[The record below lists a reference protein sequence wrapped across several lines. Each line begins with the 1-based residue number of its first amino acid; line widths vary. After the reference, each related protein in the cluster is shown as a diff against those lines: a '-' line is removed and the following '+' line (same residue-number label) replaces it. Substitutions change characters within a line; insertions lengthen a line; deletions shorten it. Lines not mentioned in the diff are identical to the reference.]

1 LSRLIF
7 SSVRA
12 LFFISCSTFGY
23 EREIFIKS
31 VLITLMQELHLLTN
45 ITVALFAAFLGGII
59 ARRLNLP
66 TIVGYLLAGIV
77 IGPFTPGFVGDV
89 GAIGQLAEIGVI
101 FLMFGVGLHFSLRD
115 LWVVRDIAL
124 PGAVIQMALVTAL
137 GFGLTQLWGWTI
149 GASLIFGVAISIAST
164 VVLLRALEDRGL
176 LNTIHGRVAMG
187 WLVVE
192 DIVSVA
198 ILVLLRAFGEN
209 SDAILQVGLLTMAKA
224 GIFVAL
230 MLFIGMRFVP
240 WLFVRMAFIESRELF
255 ILTVIVVALGTA
267 FAASEFFGVS
277 LALGAFLAGITINE
291 STTSYQVGADVLP
304 FREVFTIL
312 FFVSVGMLV
321 NPLYL
326 IANAGH
332 VLAVTAVVVIAK
344 PILTALFA
352 LVFPYPALTAL
363 IVGAGR
369 SQIGEFSFLLGTA
382 ALGLRLLNADQYS
395 LILACAVLSIVV
407 NPLVFR
413 AVHPIAS
420 WLKKHPDLWA
430 RLDRHGPAPA
440 LPEQLENHVVVVG
453 YGRVG
458 HHIVDVLEYLK
469 LPRLVVDA
477 EVTRLAEL
485 EKLGVP
491 TLFGDAAN
499 SEVLKHAGLTRA
511 RALVVT
517 VPDEAT
523 AEVVVASARVLAP
536 QLAIIARAGTQS
548 GVARLAEL
556 GAQDVIHPELEGGLE
571 IVRHTLLRLGL
582 PPVEVQ
588 KYTDV
593 VRRDHYDITVSTPE
607 EYRLLEQL
615 AYAQRGLELVWHQV
629 DQAGPLIYQTVM
641 SAGIRDRTGASVVAV
656 LRGEQVIANPKS
668 AFQFQPGDIVGL
680 IGEESQIRA
689 AQEFLARPTR
699 VACKTLTDSAT

>member
-1 LSRLIF
+1 
-7 SSVRA
+7 
-12 LFFISCSTFGY
+12 
-23 EREIFIKS
+23 
-31 VLITLMQELHLLTN
+31 MLTN

-523 AEVVVASARVLAP
+523 AEVVVASARALAP

-689 AQEFLARPTR
+689 AQEFLARPTK
-699 VACKTLTDSAT
+699 VASETLTDSAT